1 MKRLL
6 GIDFGLKRCGLAITD
21 DFNIIS
27 SGLMSIESKRLIDV
41 LKQIILDKNIGVIV
55 LGLPKRLNNEDS
67 HITQNVI
74 ILSEVLKKEFS
85 SVEIVLYDERFTSK
99 MAVDALYMSGLKK
112 IKRKDK
118 SLIDEVSATI
128 ILQSYMQS
136 KGM

>member
-1 MKRLL
+1 
-6 GIDFGLKRCGLAITD
+6 
-21 DFNIIS
+21 
-27 SGLMSIESKRLIDV
+27 
-41 LKQIILDKNIGVIV
+41 
-55 LGLPKRLNNEDS
+55 
-67 HITQNVI
+67 VI